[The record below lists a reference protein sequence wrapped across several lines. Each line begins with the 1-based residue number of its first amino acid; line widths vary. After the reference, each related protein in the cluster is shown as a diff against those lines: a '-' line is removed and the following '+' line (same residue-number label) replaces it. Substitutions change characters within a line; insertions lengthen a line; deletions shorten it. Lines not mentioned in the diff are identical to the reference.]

1 MAGVDLDSMRTIRQ
15 TSMREDN
22 LVVEVGVIASWRLFK
37 VANLFAVKEEC
48 HIRISIWARKRASQN
63 AKYVNSRA

>member
-1 MAGVDLDSMRTIRQ
+1 MAGIDLDSMRTIRQ
-15 TSMREDN
+15 TSTREDN

-37 VANLFAVKEEC
+37 VANLFAVKEER
-48 HIRISIWARKRASQN
+48 HIRISIWARKRARQN